1 MMTPEDKKGF
11 IEQFCI
17 ETECSKCKAKPL
29 CNRLFG
35 NFAPSDIDADYENEI
50 DLLFNQLIK
59 AYSFIPDN
67 AEGYEIRCERKSR
80 RVNLLIRPTIYEE
93 IKNRAKKSGRSTNDY
108 INYILAKTIRKS
120 KEKKL

>member
-11 IEQFCI
+11 IEQFCL
-17 ETECSKCKAKPL
+17 ETDCTRCRVSTL
-29 CNRLFG
+29 CTKLFG
-35 NFAPSDIDADYENEI
+35 NFSPSAVESECENET

-93 IKNRAKKSGRSTNDY
+93 IKDRARRSNRSINDY
-108 INYILAKTIRKS
+108 INYVLAKSIRKS